1 MHFYI
6 NFSWLKDPLF
16 YRVETESWRSLRK
29 EKKSFLFIS
38 RQLKRKIESK
48 EAFVISDQKVKI
60 KKLSKN
66 NPLFNSVFKKI
77 TSFGKEANKQT
88 HTNTQLITNLCNM

>member
-1 MHFYI
+1 
-6 NFSWLKDPLF
+6 
-16 YRVETESWRSLRK
+16 LRK

-66 NPLFNSVFKKI
+66 NPLFNYVFKKI

-88 HTNTQLITNLCNM
+88 HTTTQLITNLCNIQNP